1 MGLIIDG
8 VQNWYKG
15 KGWTFLQNSKMGGGG
30 AGIKMR
36 KFGKA
41 KN

>member
-15 KGWTFLQNSKMGGGG
+15 KGWTFLQNSKMGGG